1 MRNVYWYCSALS
13 ITVSARAEPPQ
24 VSFCRL
30 CTFLQACS
38 APALTPRLPNTRYK
52 YREHNVARRLDSD
65 RMTST
70 ASACFPALCV
80 LVSSLPALPR
90 CCLRDAESPTPATQA
105 KMLPG
110 TKSCLHGIRV
120 LRSLRATMCIGE
132 FIPADH
138 IRGSPTW
145 CPETRTT
152 TVGFLQARSTTTSS
166 QLSPRTLR
174 RAAIPTKFWPLYPSR
189 LSRVTCAPSNPRL
202 SR

>member
-1 MRNVYWYCSALS
+1 MTVFASAG
-13 ITVSARAEPPQ
+13 PPQ
-24 VSFCRL
+24 ASFCRL
-30 CTFLQACS
+30 CIFLQAYS
-38 APALTPRLPNTRYK
+38 APALTPRLPNTRHK

-65 RMTST
+65 RMTPT

-120 LRSLRATMCIGE
+120 LRSSRATMCIGE

-138 IRGSPTW
+138 IRGSPTS
-145 CPETRTT
+145 CRETRTT
-152 TVGFLQARSTTTSS
+152 TVGFLPARSTTTSS
-166 QLSPRTLR
+166 QPSP
-174 RAAIPTKFWPLYPSR
+174 
-189 LSRVTCAPSNPRL
+189 
-202 SR
+202 